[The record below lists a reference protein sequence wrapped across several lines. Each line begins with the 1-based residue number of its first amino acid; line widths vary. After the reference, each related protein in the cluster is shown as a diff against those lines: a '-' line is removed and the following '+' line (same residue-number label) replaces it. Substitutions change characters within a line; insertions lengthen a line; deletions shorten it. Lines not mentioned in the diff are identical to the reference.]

1 MNTGTTISIITICT
15 GFIIG
20 FTAQRSRMCFIAGI
34 RDYILVRDREL
45 LQGLFVFLITVWIFT
60 SILYGTGMLEKGIPQ
75 FGGLPKQE
83 KLFKTY
89 EEFQAE
95 NENNIILLGADEDAV
110 PIKSVFNRFML
121 SSLAGGFLI
130 GFFTVTAGGCV
141 LRQHVLTAQG
151 SRDSLFFI
159 AGFYG
164 AVPLF
169 YLLLSRYAGWFYT

>member
-1 MNTGTTISIITICT
+1 MSTVTTIGILTMCT

-34 RDYILVRDREL
+34 RDFILVRDREL
-45 LQGLFVFLITVWIFT
+45 LQGLFAFLMTVWIFT

-75 FGGLPKQE
+75 FGGPPRQE
-83 KLFKTY
+83 KLFKSY
-89 EEFQAE
+89 EEFKAE
-95 NENNIILLGADEDAV
+95 NENSIILLGADEKPV
-110 PIKSVFNRFML
+110 PLKDVFNRFLL

-159 AGFYG
+159 IGFYG